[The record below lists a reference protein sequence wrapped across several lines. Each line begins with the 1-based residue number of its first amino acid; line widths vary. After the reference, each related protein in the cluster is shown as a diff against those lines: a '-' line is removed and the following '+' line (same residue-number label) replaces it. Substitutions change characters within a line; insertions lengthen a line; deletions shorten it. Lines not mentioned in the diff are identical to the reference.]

1 MAAPQHLPTPG
12 LPQGSPMSPRG
23 RPPSTPASASAR
35 YRNPHYPGSPGM
47 PPIGM
52 TQRPYGSL
60 ASSSS
65 MSRHPSRLSVRG
77 ADMAALPMSPD
88 PKRRRYDNGAASLPP
103 GAIYGAQRPSLPRP
117 EFLPRPPFHMANP
130 PPRSQP
136 GPSSRDDGR
145 SGGSGGPTLA
155 PLHTAGSTSSSRDGN
170 GSDAQAQSVAAM
182 IQSIAPL
189 NKIRLLAKISRPL
202 ATPGPASPPHP
213 VRGALVAIEGNDDV
227 ALDAVSQHLTDALGR
242 DGDFRVRVFA
252 RPDWLPPKSGLSNAD
267 CLALIQKYHAQSA
280 EIASFITNP
289 GDAAPPPSDSPQAA
303 TAVDHPPDAAGDS
316 ESPVSPKT
324 VKPQP
329 PAKSTRSHSGGG
341 AEPGPDADAMDV
353 DTSPTTAPAPAPAP
367 APPSHDRPAPL
378 PVALVPRYQLTLTDA
393 AAAAAAIADE
403 YSPTDHWQWVA
414 TLWRG
419 TVGPDVTVDVR
430 APAPDNAENGGGGGG
445 GGVGL
450 EGGKAVSGA
459 QAVDVKLA
467 EARAVLIRGEGKG
480 RVSESALRRVGFE
493 VGEWLRSKGERV
505 GG

>member
-12 LPQGSPMSPRG
+12 LPAGSPMSPRG
-23 RPPSTPASASAR
+23 RPPSTPSSAR

-47 PPIGM
+47 PPLGM
-52 TQRPYGSL
+52 AQRPYGSL
-60 ASSSS
+60 ASSSNLG
-65 MSRHPSRLSVRG
+65 RHPSRPSVRG

-88 PKRRRYDNGAASLPP
+88 AKRRRYDSAVGPPPP
-103 GAIYGAQRPSLPRP
+103 GALYGPQRPSLPRP

-136 GPSSRDDGR
+136 GPISSRDDGR
-145 SGGSGGPTLA
+145 SAGGSGGPTLA
-155 PLHTAGSTSSSRDGN
+155 PLHTAGSVSSSRDGN

-202 ATPGPASPPHP
+202 ASPGPMSPPHP
-213 VRGALVAIEGNDDV
+213 IRGALVAIEGNDDV
-227 ALDAVSQHLTDALGR
+227 ALDAVAQHLTDALER

-252 RPDWLPPKSGLSNAD
+252 QPDWMPPKSGLSNAD

-280 EIASFITNP
+280 EIASFITSL
-289 GDAAPPPSDSPQAA
+289 GDAAPAASDSAPAAPSDPS
-303 TAVDHPPDAAGDS
+303 DAARES

-329 PAKSTRSHSGGG
+329 PAKSTRSHSNG
-341 AEPGPDADAMDV
+341 AEPNANAGPNADAMDV
-353 DTSPTTAPAPAPAP
+353 DTAPTAH
-367 APPSHDRPAPL
+367 APPKPAPL

-430 APAPDNAENGGGGGG
+430 APAPDSA
-445 GGVGL
+445 
-450 EGGKAVSGA
+450 EGGATAPDGRGAGGGA

-480 RVSESALRRVGFE
+480 RVSESGLRRVGFE
-493 VGEWLRSKGERV
+493 VGEWLRSKGERA